1 MKNIHSS
8 DSLAEDLIRSFQ
20 QLICSEGHIKTL
32 IEKVSAELE
41 NGITNVD
48 DISELNAAMD
58 KLDSLNEELKDIA
71 DIRRRMMYSLYEIYG
86 SKGDKTYWCQVK
98 HLASAAYTAFE
109 VWQASDNDPLFY
121 DFALE
126 TNKQFIKALTHFIGV
141 EVTTCASCFGDMLKG
156 EVNETKTIKE

>member
-8 DSLAEDLIRSFQ
+8 DTISEDLIRSFQ
-20 QLICSEGHIKTL
+20 QLICSEGHVKTL
-32 IEKVSAELE
+32 IEKSTAELE
-41 NGITNVD
+41 NGIIDVENPEEVGKAL
-48 DISELNAAMD
+48 E
-58 KLDSLNEELKDIA
+58 KLDNLHEELKDIA
-71 DIRRRMMYSLYEIYG
+71 DIRRRMMVALYEMYG

-109 VWQASDNDPLFY
+109 VYQASDEDPTMFE
-121 DFALE
+121 FALE

-156 EVNETKTIKE
+156 ENNERKDI